1 MLTKSGAKTVCTG
14 ALWLLA
20 GFSVATPG
28 FAQNA
33 ATSGSQSAKHAK
45 VKPTIRAAAAGELR
59 VSRHHAVSPDV
70 VINLINLMVENKMI
84 KQEQADALIKQAQDE
99 AYVSRQA
106 TKEAAMKAAQA
117 TAAASAA
124 EAAATPPGTKRV
136 VYVPEVVKKQI
147 RDELKREV
155 LRTAQAEHWASPGE
169 YPEWASRIRFSGDF
183 RMRTEGILYPKGNA
197 TGDQLPNFN
206 AINTGSPYDLSQTN
220 LTPYPS
226 YDTNADRDEVRLQA
240 RLAMDAN
247 LFDGFTTGI
256 RIATGSDSQPVS
268 TNQTLGASGG
278 NFSKY
283 ELWLDR
289 AFLNYDPW
297 GVQPWGDLNVSLG
310 RFANPFFSATDLVW
324 YHDLGFDG
332 AAVQAR
338 RHITNTAFTPFI
350 VAGAFPTFNTDLNFG
365 TTNFVKTSSEDRYLI
380 GGQIGTAWA
389 INPHVNALFGVAY
402 YDFTNI
408 QGQLSQPCEV
418 VSASSVC
425 STDDMRP
432 SFAQNGNTYMA
443 LRDIIPDQFNSSGQL
458 IDQYQY
464 FGLAS
469 AFREVDVSGRVD
481 FSYFAPIDIIL
492 DGEFVDNTGFNSSAV
507 GAVAVNNLSGT
518 SSAGQVGSF
527 DGGNIGWMT
536 RLTVGHEELKQFGDW
551 NVNVGYKY
559 LESDAVV
566 DAFADADFG
575 LGGTNLKGYLL
586 GANLALTSNVW
597 TSIRWLSSD
606 SIAGAPYDVDVLMV
620 DLNAKY

>member
-1 MLTKSGAKTVCTG
+1 MLKKSGAKTCTG

-20 GFSVATPG
+20 GLSVATPG
-28 FAQNA
+28 FAQSA
-33 ATSGSQSAKHAK
+33 ASPESQSLKHARA
-45 VKPTIRAAAAGELR
+45 KPTIKAAAAGELK
-59 VSRHHAVSPDV
+59 VSRHHPVSPDV

-84 KQEQADALIKQAQDE
+84 KQEQADALIKQAEDQ

-117 TAAASAA
+117 TAT
-124 EAAATPPGTKRV
+124 AAAAAAAVTPPGTKRV
-136 VYVPEVVKKQI
+136 VYVPDVVKKQI
-147 RDELKREV
+147 REELKREV
-155 LRTAQAEHWASPGE
+155 IRQALAERWASPGE

-183 RMRTEGILYPKGNA
+183 RLRSEGILYPKGNA

-206 AINTGSPYDLSQTN
+206 AINTGSPYDISGAN
-220 LTPYPS
+220 LVNYPS
-226 YDTNADRDEVRLQA
+226 YNSDANRDWIRLQA

-247 LFDGFTTGI
+247 LFDGFTTGL

-283 ELWLDR
+283 AIWLDR

-297 GVQPWGDLNVSLG
+297 GIQPWGDLNVSLG
-310 RFANPFFSATDLVW
+310 RFANPFFSATDVVW

-332 AAVQAR
+332 AALQAR
-338 RHITNTAFTPFI
+338 RHIENTAFTPFV

-365 TTNFVKTSSEDRYLI
+365 TTNFVKYRSQDRYLL

-389 INPHVNALFGVAY
+389 INPHINALFGVAY
-402 YDFTNI
+402 YDFANI
-408 QGQLSQPCEV
+408 QGRFSQPCEV
-418 VSASSVC
+418 LSAASSC
-425 STDDMRP
+425 STDALRP
-432 SFAQNGNTYMA
+432 SFAQNGNTYMP
-443 LRDIIPDQFNSSGQL
+443 LRSIIPDQFNSAGQL
-458 IDQYQY
+458 INQYQY

-481 FSYFAPIDIIL
+481 FNHFYPIDIIL
-492 DGEFVDNTGFNSSAV
+492 DGEFVDNTAFNKSEV
-507 GAVAVNNLSGT
+507 GAIAVNNRGSTSGFGT
-518 SSAGQVGSF
+518 LGPYA
-527 DGGNIGWMT
+527 GGNIGWMA
-536 RLTVGHEELKQFGDW
+536 RLTVGHEELKRFGDW

-566 DAFADADFG
+566 DSFADADFG

-597 TSIRWLSSD
+597 TSVRWLSSN
-606 SIAGAPYDVDVLMV
+606 SIAGAPYNVDVVMV